1 MSTILVVDDEAMIRE
16 TLRDFL
22 EFEGHHVLEAE
33 DALVARSL
41 LARNKVDLAFL
52 DVSMPGESG
61 PELCARLKEDPD
73 CKHIKVVI
81 LTGLDDEQHWREG
94 LRSGADLY
102 AVKPFGIER
111 IRLIVGQLL
120 GEDEA

>member
-41 LARNKVDLAFL
+41 LAHNKVDLAFL
-52 DVSMPGESG
+52 DVAMPGESG
-61 PELCARLKEDPD
+61 PELCARLKEDPE

-102 AVKPFGIER
+102 AVKPFGIDR
-111 IRLIVGQLL
+111 IRLIVQQLL

>member
-41 LARNKVDLAFL
+41 LAQNKVDLAFL

>member
-1 MSTILVVDDEAMIRE
+1 MSTILVVDDESMIRE

-22 EFEGHHVLEAE
+22 EFEGHKVLEAE
-33 DALVARSL
+33 DALAARSL
-41 LARNKVDLAFL
+41 LAQNKIDLAFL
-52 DVSMPGESG
+52 DVAMPGESG

-111 IRLIVGQLL
+111 IRLIVQQLL
-120 GEDEA
+120 GKDEA

>member
-22 EFEGHHVLEAE
+22 EHEGHRVLEAA
-33 DALVARSL
+33 DAVVARSL
-41 LARNKVDLAFL
+41 LAANKVDLAFL
-52 DVSMPGESG
+52 DVAMPGESG
-61 PELCARLKEDPD
+61 PDLCARIKEDPD
-73 CKHIKVVI
+73 CKHIKVVL

-102 AVKPFGIER
+102 AVKPFGVER
-111 IRLIVGQLL
+111 IRLIVQELL
-120 GEDEA
+120 GEGEA